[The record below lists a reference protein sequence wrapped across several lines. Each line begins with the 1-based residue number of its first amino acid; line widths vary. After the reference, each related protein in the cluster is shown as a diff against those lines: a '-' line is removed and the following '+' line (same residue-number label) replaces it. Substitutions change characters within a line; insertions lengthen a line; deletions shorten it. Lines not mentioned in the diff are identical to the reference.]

1 MSGFASNALASS
13 LHAMP
18 FFSAVLMSVLRAIGF
33 ITFSYNNSFEIAA
46 STNLLNTSSP
56 AQSGL
61 SLDSARA
68 VTTREVDDEDEGV
81 SDRAN
86 DDDDDDDDDDDGLGE
101 RILLRVVIDAD
112 VMNAMT
118 KFRARRTGPRTDVD
132 D

>member
-1 MSGFASNALASS
+1 M
-13 LHAMP
+13 
-18 FFSAVLMSVLRAIGF
+18 
-33 ITFSYNNSFEIAA
+33 
-46 STNLLNTSSP
+46 
-56 AQSGL
+56 
-61 SLDSARA
+61 DSARA

>member
-1 MSGFASNALASS
+1 M
-13 LHAMP
+13 
-18 FFSAVLMSVLRAIGF
+18 
-33 ITFSYNNSFEIAA
+33 
-46 STNLLNTSSP
+46 
-56 AQSGL
+56 
-61 SLDSARA
+61 DSARA

-86 DDDDDDDDDDDGLGE
+86 DDDDDDYGLGE